1 MELTKESLTSKNKN
15 RGSSLIHYFHYMR
28 LKLLIFPAFLLLNL
42 LTVFASGES
51 DPAAKRFSV
60 SGHIKDATT
69 GEDLFGATVLV
80 TELKTGTI
88 SNEYGYYSISFQK
101 GTYTLSI
108 SYLGYVTQVHKV
120 TVERDILLDISLE
133 PSLSNLNEVE
143 IRAERTDENVR
154 AAEMSVIKMDVKT
167 INKIPALMGEVD
179 IIKAIQLLP
188 GVQMVSEGASGFSV
202 RGGSPDQNL
211 ILLDEATVYNPSHFL
226 GFFSV
231 FNNDAIKDVKLYKG
245 DLPAQYGGRLA
256 SVLDVRMK
264 DGNQKRFAAT
274 GGIGLISSR
283 LTLEG
288 PIIKDNTSFL
298 VSGRRTYADLF
309 LPLSNDENAQDSRL
323 YFFDFNAK
331 INHTFNE
338 KNRLYLSGYFGR
350 DVFKNPFAYM
360 KLGNATA
367 TARWNHLFS
376 QKVFSN
382 FTFVYS
388 RYNYN
393 LGTANDDDPN
403 SFLWTS
409 NLQDYQ
415 LKGDMT
421 YYAST
426 DHVLRFGF
434 SSTLHVFDPG
444 KARGTGEESLF
455 TEYALDRNYSLE
467 SAVYI
472 SNDHN
477 VGSRLTLKYGLRFS
491 LFQNVGPGTVYS
503 YDDEF
508 KLTDSTVYGS
518 GDFYKAYFGIEP
530 RLGLTY
536 LLSETSSLKASY
548 SHTYQY
554 LQLAQNSTAGTPL
567 DIWFSASP
575 NVRPQV
581 ADQLAVGYFRNFR
594 KNTIE
599 TSVEVYYK
607 WMNRSIDFKDHAELL
622 LNKQLEGELRFGKAW
637 SYGIEFMV
645 KKAEGRLNGWVSYTY
660 SRTFREFADI
670 NDGKAYPAPYDS
682 PHDFS
687 IVMNFEA
694 SKRWSLSANW
704 IYSTGK
710 PVTFPTGR
718 AVIGGAIVPIYSDR
732 NAYRMMDYHRLDLS
746 ATLYPKPKERRFD
759 WDLVFSV
766 YNAYN
771 RHNAWAINFV
781 QDTENPYTTYAEMTY
796 LFGII
801 PAITF
806 NFRF

>member
-1 MELTKESLTSKNKN
+1 
-15 RGSSLIHYFHYMR
+15 MR
-28 LKLLIFPAFLLLNL
+28 LKLITFLILIPFIA
-42 LTVFASGES
+42 VIAEGES
-51 DPAAKRFSV
+51 DPSVKRYAV
-60 SGHIKDATT
+60 SGHVKDAET
-69 GEDLFGATVLV
+69 GEDLFGASVLV
-80 TELKTGTI
+80 VNLGTGSVT
-88 SNEYGYYSISFQK
+88 NEYGFYSVSLPKGKYSFRFSYTGYESQIHNIS
-101 GTYTLSI
+101 
-108 SYLGYVTQVHKV
+108 
-120 TVERDILLDISLE
+120 VEKDIILDIILKPFSE
-133 PSLSNLNEVE
+133 NLKE
-143 IRAERTDENVR
+143 IEIKAERTDENVK
-154 AAEMSVIKMDVKT
+154 APEMSVVKMDVKT

-188 GVQMVSEGASGFSV
+188 GVQSVSEGSSGFSV

-211 ILLDEATVYNPSHFL
+211 ILLDEATVYNASHFL

-256 SVLDVRMK
+256 SVLDVRMR
-264 DGNQKRFAAT
+264 DGNQKRFSGT

-288 PIIKDNTSFL
+288 PIVKDRTSFI

-309 LPLSNDENAQDSRL
+309 LFLAKDEGARDSRM
-323 YFFDFNAK
+323 FFYDFNAK
-331 INHTFNE
+331 VNHTINE
-338 KNRLYLSGYFGR
+338 NNRLYLSGYFGK

-376 QKVFSN
+376 KKLFSN
-382 FTFVYS
+382 FTFIYTQY
-388 RYNYN
+388 RYG
-393 LGTANDDDPN
+393 LGTANEDEPS
-403 SFLWTS
+403 SFIWTS

-415 LKGDMT
+415 VKGDFT
-421 YYAST
+421 YYQST
-426 DHVLRFGF
+426 NHTLKFGI
-434 SSTLHVFDPG
+434 SSTYHLFDPG
-444 KARGTGEESLF
+444 EAEGTGDESLF
-455 TEYALDRNYSLE
+455 TKYKLAHSYALE
-467 SAVYI
+467 SGAYI
-472 SNDHN
+472 SDDHLL
-477 VGSRLTLKYGLRFS
+477 GSRLTLKYGLRLS

-503 YDDEF
+503 YDQNF
-508 KLTDSTVYGS
+508 VMADSINYNS
-518 GDFYKAYFGIEP
+518 GDFYKTYTGLEP
-530 RLGLTY
+530 RLGMVFVLD
-536 LLSETSSLKASY
+536 EVSSIKASY

-575 NVRPQV
+575 NVKPQV
-581 ADQLAVGYFRNFR
+581 ADQVATGYFRNFR

-607 WMNRSIDFKDHAELL
+607 NMRNAIDFKDHAQLL

-637 SYGIEFMV
+637 AYGIELMV
-645 KKAEGRLNGWVSYTY
+645 AVPEGKLNGWVSYTY
-660 SRTFREFADI
+660 SRTWRQFEDI
-670 NDGKAYPAPYDS
+670 NNGIKYPAPYDS
-682 PHDFS
+682 PHDVS
-687 IVMNFEA
+687 IVMNYEL
-694 SKRWSLSANW
+694 SERISLSANW

-718 AVIGGAIVPIYSDR
+718 AVIDGAVVPIYSDR
-732 NAYRMMDYHRLDLS
+732 NAYRMRDYHRLDLS
-746 ATLYPKPKERRFD
+746 ATLYQKPNDNWFK

-771 RHNAWAINFV
+771 RHNTWAINFV
-781 QDTENPYTTYAEMTY
+781 QDSENPYVTYAEQTY

-801 PAITF
+801 PAVTF

>member
-1 MELTKESLTSKNKN
+1 
-15 RGSSLIHYFHYMR
+15 MR
-28 LKLLIFPAFLLLNL
+28 LKLFLLLLIFPFLTSL
-42 LTVFASGES
+42 AGPDS
-51 DPAAKRFSV
+51 DPTIKRYAV
-60 SGHIKDATT
+60 SGHVKDAES
-69 GEDLFGATVLV
+69 GEDLFGASILV
-80 TELKTGTI
+80 VELNTGSI
-88 SNEYGYYSISFQK
+88 ANEYGFYSVSLPK
-101 GTYTLSI
+101 GSYTLRY
-108 SYLGYVTQVHKV
+108 SYTGYEPQVHKV
-120 TVERDILLDISLE
+120 TLDKDVVLDVTLKPE
-133 PSLSNLNEVE
+133 METLQEVE
-143 IRAERTDENVR
+143 IKAARSDANVK
-154 AAEMSVIKMDVKT
+154 APEMSVVKMDVKT
-167 INKIPALMGEVD
+167 INRIPALMGEVD

-188 GVQMVSEGASGFSV
+188 GVQSVSEGSSGFSV

-211 ILLDEATVYNPSHFL
+211 ILLDEATIYNASHFL

-231 FNNDAIKDVKLYKG
+231 FNNDAIKDVTLYKG

-264 DGNQKRFAAT
+264 DGNQKKFSGT

-288 PIIKDNTSFL
+288 PIIKDKTSFI

-309 LPLSNDENAQDSRL
+309 LIFAKDEGVQDSRM
-323 YFFDFNAK
+323 YFYDFNAK

-338 KNRLYLSGYFGR
+338 NNRLYISGYFGQ

-376 QKVFSN
+376 KKLFSN
-382 FTFVYS
+382 FTTIYS
-388 RYNYN
+388 RYSYN
-393 LGTANDDDPN
+393 LGTANENDPS

-415 LKGDMT
+415 FKGDFT
-421 YYAST
+421 YYPAT
-426 DHVLRFGF
+426 NHTLRFGL
-434 SSTLHVFDPG
+434 SSTLHIFDPG
-444 KARGTGEESLF
+444 LAKGTSDESLF
-455 TEYALDRNYSLE
+455 TEYKLPRSYGME
-467 SAVYI
+467 SGIYI
-472 SNDHN
+472 SDDHEVSN
-477 VGSRLTLKYGLRFS
+477 LLTLKYGIRFS
-491 LFQNVGPGTVYS
+491 LFQNVGPGTVFN
-503 YDDEF
+503 YDENF
-508 KLTDSTVYGS
+508 NMVDSVNYNS
-518 GDFYKAYFGIEP
+518 WDFYKTYGGIEP

-536 LLSETSSLKASY
+536 LLNEVSSIKASY
-548 SHTYQY
+548 SHSYQY

-575 NVRPQV
+575 NVKPQV
-581 ADQLAVGYFRNFR
+581 ADQVAAGYFRNFR

-607 WMNRSIDFKDHAELL
+607 DMRRTIDFKDHAELL
-622 LNKQLEGELRFGKAW
+622 LNKQLEGELRFGKSW
-637 SYGIEFMV
+637 SYGIEVMV
-645 KKAEGRLNGWVSYTY
+645 AKPQGRLNGWVSYTY
-660 SRTFREFADI
+660 SRTWRELKDI
-670 NDGKAYPAPYDS
+670 NDGKKYPAPYDS

-687 IVMNFEA
+687 IVLNFDA
-694 SKRWSLSANW
+694 TKRINLSANW

-718 AVIGGAIVPIYSDR
+718 AVIDGAIVPIYSDR
-732 NAYRMMDYHRLDLS
+732 NAYRMMDYHRLDVAL
-746 ATLYPKPKERRFD
+746 TLRQKPKESPFY

-771 RHNAWAINFV
+771 RHNTWAINFV
-781 QDTENPYTTYAEMTY
+781 QDTENPYVTYAEQTY

-806 NFRF
+806 NFKF